1 MINFNNLPG
10 EIKKSIYKLNKNRET
25 IKYNNDYKI
34 YYCWYSKKAHKET
47 SCAYEYKSINNKNII
62 CTLLTEKHNQFN
74 YIKYDDYKFV
84 GMTKKKF
91 IKTIILKE

>member
-1 MINFNNLPG
+1 M
-10 EIKKSIYKLNKNRET
+10 NKERET
-25 IKYNNDYKI
+25 LEYDNNNKI

-47 SCAYEYKSINNKNII
+47 MCAYEYESLNNKNII
-62 CTLLTEKHNQFN
+62 CTLLTKKHNRN

-91 IKTIILKE
+91 IRTIILKE